1 MKKITAKVITV
12 SSQLLVVSLFLF
24 IVFYGKDNSE
34 NIVVNNNNFE
44 KMSDKTSILFKRE
57 EKILN
62 SIDDSIVIPLNEEN
76 KEDEKVN
83 DEVIIE
89 EKEEDNNIVEKTNL
103 FYDKEILRVEV
114 GNLTG
119 YGPDCLGCSGITRS
133 GFNLK
138 DSIYYNDSEFGN
150 VRILAADYSFGKNA
164 IFRVSNVPGMDP
176 FIGIVLDTGG
186 NVGFGKGTLFDLAFA
201 TEKDPDIIGLTK
213 NVKFELLREG
223 INW

>member
-1 MKKITAKVITV
+1 MKKITAKVITI

-24 IVFYGKDNSE
+24 IVFYSKDNSE

>member
-24 IVFYGKDNSE
+24 IVFYSKDNSE